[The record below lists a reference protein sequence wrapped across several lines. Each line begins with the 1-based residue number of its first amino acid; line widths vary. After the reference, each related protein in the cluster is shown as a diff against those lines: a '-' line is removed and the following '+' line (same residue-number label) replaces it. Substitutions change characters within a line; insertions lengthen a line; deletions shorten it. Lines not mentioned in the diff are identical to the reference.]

1 MSNHK
6 IIMTAI
12 CCAECG
18 EEGGEGGVS
27 LKVCMACMSTKYCNA
42 ACQRKHWPSHKKDCK
57 LRAAKLRDEALFEDP
72 PPKEECPIC
81 FLPMSNKLISCAS
94 LPPAT
99 MTFVPIYDFANA
111 NKGLATKSSEQY
123 YSCCGKS
130 MCRGCDYS
138 FCKSGND
145 DKCPF
150 CNSNR
155 DVKTYDEM
163 ADKLMK
169 RVEAN
174 DPTSTYLLAYSYQH
188 GLNRFQ
194 QDQTEAI
201 ELYAK
206 AADLG
211 CSKAHFNLG
220 NIYNEGGD
228 LKKAKFHFEAAA
240 MVGHEG
246 ARFNIG
252 LLEGNSGKT
261 ERAVKHWTIA
271 ASAGYY
277 DAMHNLRLLFK
288 NGFVSRESMDS
299 TLAAY
304 NNSCDEFR
312 SGARDACIHFVLE
325 MDEST
330 NNI

>member
-1 MSNHK
+1 
-6 IIMTAI
+6 
-12 CCAECG
+12 
-18 EEGGEGGVS
+18 
-27 LKVCMACMSTKYCNA
+27 
-42 ACQRKHWPSHKKDCK
+42 
-57 LRAAKLRDEALFEDP
+57 
-72 PPKEECPIC
+72 
-81 FLPMSNKLISCAS
+81 
-94 LPPAT
+94 
-99 MTFVPIYDFANA
+99 
-111 NKGLATKSSEQY
+111 
-123 YSCCGKS
+123 
-130 MCRGCDYS
+130 
-138 FCKSGND
+138 
-145 DKCPF
+145 
-150 CNSNR
+150 
-155 DVKTYDEM
+155 M

-174 DPTSTYLLAYSYQH
+174 DPTSTYLLANSYQH